1 LRHTRKHKTGKKESN
16 QEAKHTGSGGPSGQE
31 GRTIRTGHADRPACC
46 RGPSAPTPRTVHT
59 NTADCPALRRGP
71 SDKTHRTSRDAPRI
85 TNRPRGARR
94 LSARHPRTVRP
105 AHADRPKLR
114 PTKTQNHDGSKRKA
128 SKNMKNTR
136 RTRAARTVR
145 QDDADRPR
153 DTDRAEK
160 QPDLEGQLPQIII
173 GFPKRLKL

>member
-1 LRHTRKHKTGKKESN
+1 VEAQERKEGIEPRSKAHRLWRTVRP
-16 QEAKHTGSGGPSGQE
+16 GG
-31 GRTIRTGHADRPACC
+31 ADRPHW
-46 RGPSAPTPRTVHT
+46 PSGLSGLPPRTVRT

-85 TNRPRGARR
+85 TDRPRGARG
-94 LSARHPRTVRP
+94 LSARHPRTLRP

-128 SKNMKNTR
+128 SKNTKNTR

-145 QDDADRPR
+145 HDNADHPR
-153 DTDRAEK
+153 GTDRAEK
-160 QPDLEGQLPQIII
+160 QPDLEGQLPQIIV
-173 GFPKRLKL
+173 GFPKWLKL